1 MCWLYSVPNFLVI
14 LHVEALYLG
23 GNNVRVMCERV
34 RRKLKFCAFKGVSRL
49 DLAIAK
55 LPKYH
60 MCEACKKLKG
70 HDSCSTTGQKVQS
83 ALAINS
89 RLKLAIHSNREAK
102 SPKCPVL
109 LKTNFSHSISYPTI
123 NTLIPMKCKGLRK
136 RSLLREKS

>member
-1 MCWLYSVPNFLVI
+1 MPNFLVI

-55 LPKYH
+55 FPKYH

-83 ALAINS
+83 GLEVIS
-89 RLKLAIHSNREAK
+89 RLI
-102 SPKCPVL
+102 PVARPSRQNAL
-109 LKTNFSHSISYPTI
+109 F
-123 NTLIPMKCKGLRK
+123 G
-136 RSLLREKS
+136 